1 MLALVLCGILNRWR
15 DLMLSCRIILN
26 IGVVLTVL
34 TIKQLRRRLLRA
46 SYGLSL
52 LTRVLG
58 DEVIALTTVK
68 VTVQVALRILIQ
80 IRHLNL

>member
-1 MLALVLCGILNRWR
+1 
-15 DLMLSCRIILN
+15 MLSCRIILN